1 MALVSTFRW
10 ASRRY
15 GPYDVN
21 EGIKSSFSTDA
32 LSDCCLNVMCCVR
45 LFHVVDTKDWL

>member
-1 MALVSTFRW
+1 MFILFNEPATGTF
-10 ASRRY
+10 
-15 GPYDVN
+15 YDVN